1 MSMIRRVTVIL
12 PDDRWC
18 TDQENRFKWAVVER
32 IESLGLQAEIFHDP
46 RGVPSLCAPMAWSAA
61 NADFIT
67 RASVAT
73 ALIGLPRWRFDTDGG
88 PVLLATEF
96 SHFEGALAWSHQL
109 PLLVLVQQDV
119 QRRVV
124 FGDAFQGRVAT
135 FPPAAGPEW
144 LDTRA
149 FTAPFAIWQRQI
161 EDRRDVFLGY
171 CSASTSTAQLVK
183 AWLTSRGVKVL
194 DWQTDF
200 PPGRNILQQIGEA
213 AARCSGGIF
222 LFTCDDEV
230 AEPGPGHAAVPRDN
244 VVFEAGFFVHAKGKE
259 RVLVIREEGAK
270 MPADL
275 GGDIYASLT
284 NRDDI
289 TPIEAQLQRF
299 TDVL

>member
-1 MSMIRRVTVIL
+1 MNDAHAVLESFAAAL
-12 PDDRWC
+12 LDPDRPAPVGLSTWNGSDPAA
-18 TDQENRFKWAVVER
+18 RFGVYRNNVAV
-32 IESLGLQAEIFHDP
+32 SLI
-46 RGVPSLCAPMAWSAA
+46 
-61 NADFIT
+61 
-67 RASVAT
+67 
-73 ALIGLPRWRFDTDGG
+73 
-88 PVLLATEF
+88 
-96 SHFEGALAWSHQL
+96 GALADTF
-109 PLLVLVQQDV
+109 PVTRELVGAP
-119 QRRVV
+119 
-124 FGDAFQGRVAT
+124 FFDAMARCFVAAEPPRSPVLAEYGNTFPDFVST

-183 AWLTSRGVKVL
+183 AWLTVRGVKVL

-289 TPIEAQLQRF
+289 APIEAQLQRF

>member
-1 MSMIRRVTVIL
+1 MSIVRRVTVIL

-73 ALIGLPRWRFDTDGG
+73 ALIGLPRWRFDTSDG

-124 FGDAFQGRVAT
+124 FGDAFHGRVAT
-135 FPPAAGPEW
+135 FPPAAGLEW

-222 LFTCDDEV
+222 LFTCDDEI

-289 TPIEAQLQRF
+289 APIEAQLQRF
-299 TDVL
+299 TRL